1 VTADTD
7 ADDAQSAPQPEPHVG
22 IVLVSH
28 SERLAEG
35 VAELARQL
43 GGDLVPIAAAGG
55 TDDGSLGTSIEKI
68 GSAIRDADAG
78 AGVLLLADLG
88 SAVLTVRALLE
99 DAAELNGAPE
109 RADDSGAAARD
120 AASVGSARAVI
131 ADAPLVEGAVS
142 AVVTAAAGGDLAA
155 VLASAEEARGFRKL

>member
-1 VTADTD
+1 VTADAHTEK
-7 ADDAQSAPQPEPHVG
+7 ANVG

-43 GGDLVPIAAAGG
+43 GGDRVPIAAAGG
-55 TDDGSLGTSIEKI
+55 TDDGGLGTSIEKI

-88 SAVLTVRALLE
+88 SAVLTIKTLIDE
-99 DAAELNGAPE
+99 DGVDESAP
-109 RADDSGAAARD
+109 
-120 AASVGSARAVI
+120 VHAVL

-155 VLASAEEARGFRKL
+155 VLASAEEARDFRKL

>member
-1 VTADTD
+1 VTADPH
-7 ADDAQSAPQPEPHVG
+7 ADKAHVG
-22 IVLVSH
+22 IVVVSH
-28 SERLAEG
+28 SERLADG

-43 GGDLVPIAAAGG
+43 GGDRVTIAAAGG
-55 TDDGSLGTSIEKI
+55 TDDGGLGTSFDKI
-68 GSAIRDADAG
+68 GAAIRDADAG

-88 SAVLTVRALLE
+88 SAVLTIKTLIE
-99 DAAELNGAPE
+99 DGVDES
-109 RADDSGAAARD
+109 DS
-120 AASVGSARAVI
+120 VNAVL